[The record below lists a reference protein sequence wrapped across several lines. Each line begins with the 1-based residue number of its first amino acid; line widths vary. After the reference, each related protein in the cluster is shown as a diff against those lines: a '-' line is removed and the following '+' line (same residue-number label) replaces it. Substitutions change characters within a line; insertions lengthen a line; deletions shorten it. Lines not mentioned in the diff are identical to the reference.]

1 MFVYINDNIDVKFI
15 GSSMFILMVIENVLI
30 LYFCILV
37 WWYEVCKLVFIVL
50 LYELNMSR

>member
-15 GSSMFILMVIENVLI
+15 GSSMFILRVIENVLI